1 MSATL
6 GETDMSTGTPRQL
19 QSIKE
24 GSIIKENA
32 EWHQFVTAR

>member
-6 GETDMSTGTPRQL
+6 GETDMSTGTPRL
-19 QSIKE
+19 KE
-24 GSIIKENA
+24 GSIVKENAEA